1 MTERLVSKRLF
12 DGVLVSGITGSGAQS
27 SAVDLRM
34 GVVRLE
40 SLMFIASSVAST
52 PDISFAYAISPDNV
66 TYGSYADETALLTSS
81 VSLTNPEGW
90 HALAL
95 PTILGAFVK
104 FSVSS
109 TGSNPTDTR
118 VTGDLWLRMNQ

>member
-1 MTERLVSKRLF
+1 MTERLVSRRMF
-12 DGVLVSGITGSGAQS
+12 DGVLVSGVAGSGAQS
-27 SAVDLRM
+27 SAIDLRM
-34 GVVRLE
+34 GIVRLE

-52 PDISFAYAISPDNV
+52 PDIGFFFAVSPDNV
-66 TYGSYADETALLTSS
+66 TYGSYADETPLLTST

-90 HALAL
+90 HAVAMPNVLA
-95 PTILGAFVK
+95 PFVK

-118 VTGDLWLRMNQ
+118 VTADIWIREG